1 MLRAGTLRNRI
12 TILSPVQST
21 SPTGANSK
29 LKFEET
35 VKLWANIEPLSVKD
49 ILTAQAV
56 GSQARLRCVI
66 RYRSDIGSHQR
77 VKYLEKVYKIDGEPL
92 ADKNTGRE
100 YLTLLLVSV
109 S

>member
-1 MLRAGTLRNRI
+1 MRAGQLRQRI

-35 VKLWANIEPLSVKD
+35 AKLWANVEPLSVKD

-77 VKYLEKVYKIDGEPL
+77 VKYLDKVYKIDGEPL